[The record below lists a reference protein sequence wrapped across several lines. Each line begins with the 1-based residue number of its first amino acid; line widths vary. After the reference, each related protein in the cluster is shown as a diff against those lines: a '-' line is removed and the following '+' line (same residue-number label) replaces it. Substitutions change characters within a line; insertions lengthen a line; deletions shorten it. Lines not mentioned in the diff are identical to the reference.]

1 MFSLKTILALFS
13 LVYVAITPVAAQ
25 YAQLSSTATQKN
37 GALGK
42 GVAITFNSIDAIATG
57 IAFTKGSST
66 ITVNSAGT
74 YFIVASPQVGFVS
87 TAASC
92 SKTGLFTA
100 DYWIVQN
107 GKAVANTGVRLVTAG
122 TGTDVIVSQGIF
134 VLKAGDKIQV
144 FGSGSCSGSVAF
156 APAGEASI
164 PSIIFSMYKI

>member
-1 MFSLKTILALFS
+1 MFSLKTILVLFS
-13 LVYVAITPVAAQ
+13 VAYLTIIPVAAQ

-42 GVAITFNSIDAIATG
+42 GVAITFNSVDAIAPGLT
-57 IAFTKGSST
+57 FTKGSST

-74 YFIVASPQVGFVS
+74 YFVVASPQVGLAAGCAK
-87 TAASC
+87 TAP
-92 SKTGLFTA
+92 FTA

-107 GKAVANTGVRLVTAG
+107 GKAVANTGVRLVTAA

-134 VLKAGDKIQV
+134 VLKAGDKLQV
-144 FGSGSCSGSVAF
+144 FGSGTCSASVAF
-156 APAGEASI
+156 APPGEASI

>member
-1 MFSLKTILALFS
+1 MLSLKIIIALFS
-13 LVYVAITPVAAQ
+13 VLYVAITPVAAQ
-25 YAQLSSTATQKN
+25 YAQLSSSATQRN

-57 IAFTKGSST
+57 LSFTQGTST
-66 ITVNSAGT
+66 ITVNSPGT
-74 YFIVASPQVGFVS
+74 YFVVASPQVGFS
-87 TAASC
+87 SGPSC
-92 SKTGLFTA
+92 VRTRPFTA

-107 GKAVANTGVRLVTAG
+107 GQPVANTGVRLVAAG

-144 FGSGSCSGSVAF
+144 FGSGTCSASVPF
-156 APAGEASI
+156 APPGEATI

>member
-1 MFSLKTILALFS
+1 MILTLFS
-13 LVYVAITPVAAQ
+13 MAFVAISPVAAQ
-25 YAQLSSTATQKN
+25 YAQLSSTVTQKN

-57 IAFTKGSST
+57 LSFTKGSST

-74 YFIVASPQVGFVS
+74 YFVVASPQVGLATGCAK
-87 TAASC
+87 TAP
-92 SKTGLFTA
+92 FTA

-107 GKAVANTGVRLVTAG
+107 GVAVANTGVRLVTAA

-134 VLKAGDKIQV
+134 VLKAGDKLQV
-144 FGSGSCSGSVAF
+144 FGSGICSASVAF
-156 APAGEASI
+156 APAGEATI